1 MVPAPVG
8 SSPPWKGND
17 SSVTG
22 LSVVMREAQ
31 DCNLDLDRSLGSEKK
46 KMEARE
52 YLRRDITPSV
62 VREPVGL
69 AEKADWMRKR

>member
-1 MVPAPVG
+1 
-8 SSPPWKGND
+8 
-17 SSVTG
+17 
-22 LSVVMREAQ
+22 MREAQ